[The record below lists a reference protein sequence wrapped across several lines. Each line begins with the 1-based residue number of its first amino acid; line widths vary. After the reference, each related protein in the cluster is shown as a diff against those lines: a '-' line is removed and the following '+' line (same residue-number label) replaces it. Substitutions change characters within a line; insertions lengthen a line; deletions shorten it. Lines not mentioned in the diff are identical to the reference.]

1 MVPEAENSI
10 PTLLQA
16 RSTFFVVVC
25 RSQMLTTIDFNN
37 QLGLGAQK
45 IGNEA
50 GNGNL
55 PAEAESLQ
63 LSAAQYL
70 P

>member
-1 MVPEAENSI
+1 
-10 PTLLQA
+10 
-16 RSTFFVVVC
+16 
-25 RSQMLTTIDFNN
+25 MLTTIDFNN

>member
-1 MVPEAENSI
+1 
-10 PTLLQA
+10 
-16 RSTFFVVVC
+16 
-25 RSQMLTTIDFNN
+25 MLTTIDFNN
-37 QLGLGAQK
+37 QPGLGAQK
-45 IGNEA
+45 INNEA

-63 LSAAQYL
+63 LPAAQYL